1 MCLPRARKS
10 TSRYHQLPSSDS
22 LPASAY
28 PRVVAMGAPPSS
40 SHPPMSAN
48 NNSTMSP
55 TPFAGPPSTSFLSAQ
70 HERLILELLP
80 FKDSAKF
87 QEWLNSDWVR
97 GSWLEFHADFL
108 GKTARTGPSSAAA
121 PEPDKGRAAQA
132 AKDAINSRSQKY
144 LVYHPNKTG
153 WTAED
158 HHVRFI
164 VTVIQDNMLRSLWS
178 ESEWKKKAIDIAKA
192 VFEVLC
198 FLKATFYVVDQHPPS
213 YSQ

>member
-1 MCLPRARKS
+1 
-10 TSRYHQLPSSDS
+10 
-22 LPASAY
+22 
-28 PRVVAMGAPPSS
+28 MGAPPSQ
-40 SHPPMSAN
+40 PPMSP
-48 NNSTMSP
+48 NNSTMSAG
-55 TPFAGPPSTSFLSAQ
+55 PFAAPPSTSFLSAQ

-108 GKTARTGPSSAAA
+108 TKSARPGPSAAT
-121 PEPDKGRAAQA
+121 EPDKARAAQA

-198 FLKATFYVVDQHPPS
+198 FLKASFYVIDQHPPS